1 MTEQVPSPEEKKPEE
16 GQKKTKSP
24 DSPRRLVD
32 RIAGRPISALHMI
45 SEADAE
51 KANAVLEGLVEGDAV
66 EKEILDEL
74 LDAEPLAEPQAFGT
88 LHRTLM
94 RALEVYDRNA
104 HRPPAGMPGFVLKP
118 IAQPIVTLLTMAMSN
133 SFQERVI
140 RDVRQLYLLREANSV
155 IGTPEYRMLA
165 IARRQLDAVYD
176 AMTSRRQIIP
186 AFLVGGAA
194 LSALA
199 SILDSLLHDA
209 FGRYVLFAAILL
221 LTVGAFW
228 CLITAA
234 AIVRRRTS
242 LILDQPLKILWQA
255 VGGAGRPPRE
265 PSKIFVIVATLLL
278 LVGWVLTPLTLAIV
292 LSIT

>member
-1 MTEQVPSPEEKKPEE
+1 
-16 GQKKTKSP
+16 
-24 DSPRRLVD
+24 
-32 RIAGRPISALHMI
+32 
-45 SEADAE
+45 
-51 KANAVLEGLVEGDAV
+51 
-66 EKEILDEL
+66 
-74 LDAEPLAEPQAFGT
+74 
-88 LHRTLM
+88 
-94 RALEVYDRNA
+94 
-104 HRPPAGMPGFVLKP
+104 MPGFVLKP

-155 IGTPEYRMLA
+155 IGTPKYRMLA

-221 LTVGAFW
+221 LTAFW

-234 AIVRRRTS
+234 AITRRRTS
-242 LILDQPLKILWQA
+242 LILDQSLKILWQA

-265 PSKIFVIVATLLL
+265 PSRSSS
-278 LVGWVLTPLTLAIV
+278 
-292 LSIT
+292 LSQPCSSSSAGY